1 MHNRMRNMK
10 SYIVEG
16 KVDANSNILSEIIKN
31 SDIIL
36 SYIPYQVERGRN
48 EITLRFSRFLL
59 FSFKDKFR
67 IEGKINTKGMS
78 AYTLE
83 SEKKNKFEIFITIKE
98 ERDQNLVGIAVK
110 YSGEK
115 EWIVDKYLRE
125 IGESILNGIK
135 EEIGKVATV
144 QTTANFSEGLG
155 KLSFITK
162 LLMKSRLAKTDEIEI
177 KKGQF
182 ISIISDLIQQ
192 FLRYQLIYVSGSSEN
207 ESFRILF
214 VGGDV
219 RGVYVNMNGEESFNE
234 KSLNEIEGHFKV
246 NIYVSLEPEAIL
258 RGVTDESA

>member
-1 MHNRMRNMK
+1 MK
-10 SYIVEG
+10 SYIVEE
-16 KVDANSNILSEIIKN
+16 KVDADASILSGIIKN
-31 SDIIL
+31 SDNIL

-59 FSFKDKFR
+59 FSFKDTFR
-67 IEGKINTKGMS
+67 MEGKINTKGMS
-78 AYTLE
+78 VYTLE

-98 ERDQNLVGIAVK
+98 DKGQNLVNIAVK
-110 YSGEK
+110 YNGEK
-115 EWIVDKYLRE
+115 EWIVSKFLQE

-135 EEIGKVATV
+135 EEAGKATTI
-144 QTTANFSEGLG
+144 QTTANFSENLG

-162 LLMKSRLAKTDEIEI
+162 LLMKSRLVKSDEIEI
-177 KKGQF
+177 RKGQF
-182 ISIISDLIQQ
+182 IPIVSDLIQQ

-214 VGGDV
+214 VSGDV
-219 RGVYVNMNGEESFNE
+219 RGVYVSLNGEESFNE

-246 NIYVSLEPEAIL
+246 NIYVALEPEAIL